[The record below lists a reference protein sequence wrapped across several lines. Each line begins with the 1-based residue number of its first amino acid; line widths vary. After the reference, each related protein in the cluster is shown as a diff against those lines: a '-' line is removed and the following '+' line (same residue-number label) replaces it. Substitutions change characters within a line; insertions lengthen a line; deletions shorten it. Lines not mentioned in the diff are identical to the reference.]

1 MGAHIWETPILRYAD
16 KRKFNRYYICMYV
29 FVHIRA
35 PIFVENKCSI
45 YPLRVA

>member
-1 MGAHIWETPILRYAD
+1 MGAHIRETPILRYAD
-16 KRKFNRYYICMYV
+16 KRQFNRYYICMYV